1 MCLVAAS
8 HRHHCGNCA
17 VSEIKELR
25 GVRNKRLPINMLP
38 PTAELPPV
46 LVKERGEETKT
57 LCIRKIQNKKYRKIQ
72 KYNQQVQ
79 RTPTTQFGQKE
90 KREMRHCA

>member
-57 LCIRKIQNKKYRKIQ
+57 LCIGKIHNKKYRKICTKVQ
-72 KYNQQVQ
+72 STKY
-79 RTPTTQFGQKE
+79 KE
-90 KREMRHCA
+90 LPHSLVKKRREI